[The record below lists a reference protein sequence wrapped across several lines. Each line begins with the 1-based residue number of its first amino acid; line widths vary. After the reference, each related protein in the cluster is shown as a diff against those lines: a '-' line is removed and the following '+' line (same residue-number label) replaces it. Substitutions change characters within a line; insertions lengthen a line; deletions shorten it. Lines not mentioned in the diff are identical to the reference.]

1 MPSLLYAGKAFAFL
15 FILNNYFTG
24 GLVMTDESSTE
35 EHVKR
40 IKKTV
45 AKIKKEMP
53 SLAIILNTYGK
64 VFAER
69 AKFKEELPLLLNVRI
84 SSPDPLRF
92 SQGMT
97 LMNEGIFPLATDSME
112 NVRDRM
118 IPVLSKAFPKTK
130 PVLRK
135 LKAALKKNQLNLK
148 DYMKSMLNGQD
159 EIISQTASRL
169 ETDPL
174 TLKFILGQLF
184 KPLIEKQAASLSS
197 VIKNIAWKK
206 GYCPVCGSFPVLS
219 YLKGVEG
226 QRWLMCGLCSHE
238 WRFMRTQCP
247 CCENEDPKKSELCFV
262 EDRAYERAEMC
273 HQCKRYLVGA
283 DLRKYP
289 YDFIPEV
296 AIAGM
301 MYLDVLCQEKGFLPM
316 ADSAWTLVPHLD
328 ISSEKTK
335 AKARNT

>member
-1 MPSLLYAGKAFAFL
+1 MAE
-15 FILNNYFTG
+15 
-24 GLVMTDESSTE
+24 ESSTE
-35 EHVKR
+35 ERVKR

-97 LMNEGIFPLATDSME
+97 LMNEGIFPVATDSME

-118 IPVLSKAFPKTK
+118 IPVLSKAFPKTR

-135 LKAALKKNQLNLK
+135 LKAALKKNQVDLK
-148 DYMKSMLNGQD
+148 DCMKSMLNGRD
-159 EIISQTASRL
+159 DIINQTASHL

-184 KPLIEKQAASLSS
+184 KPLVEKQAESLRS
-197 VIKNIAWKK
+197 VIKNITWKK
-206 GYCPVCGSFPVLS
+206 GYCPVCGSLPALS
-219 YLKGVEG
+219 YLKGAEG
-226 QRWLMCGLCSHE
+226 QRWLMCGCCSHE
-238 WRFMRTQCP
+238 WRFARTQCP
-247 CCENEDPKKSELCFV
+247 FCENEDPKKTELCFV
-262 EDRAYERAEMC
+262 EDRDYERAERC
-273 HQCKRYLVGA
+273 HQCKRYLVGV

-289 YDFIPEV
+289 YEFIPEV
-296 AIAGM
+296 AVAGM
-301 MYLDVLCQEKGFLPM
+301 MYLDVLSQQKGFLPM

-328 ISSEKTK
+328 ISSKKQGLK
-335 AKARNT
+335 A